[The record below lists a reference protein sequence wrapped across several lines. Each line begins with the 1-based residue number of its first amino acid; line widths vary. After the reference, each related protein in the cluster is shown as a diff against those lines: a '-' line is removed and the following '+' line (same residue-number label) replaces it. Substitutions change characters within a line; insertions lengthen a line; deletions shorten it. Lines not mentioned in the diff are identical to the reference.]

1 LRAEK
6 ESALESASTG
16 FRDFYSVNPPFGHV
30 GIEVNEATGKLRYL
44 TLEPI
49 LSAEEVL
56 VLEELKEIIIERMD
70 IPLSVLR
77 DEEAMDGYLKEQLQ
91 HAFKKFKKIVAEES
105 EEKYIY
111 YLKRDFLGYGKVD
124 LLIRDEN
131 IEDISCN
138 GADTP
143 IYIWHSRY
151 ESIPTN
157 VKFESEGELAS
168 IVTRLAYKSG
178 HQISVSR
185 PIMEGTLPEGYR
197 VHLTLSEVSKRGSTF
212 TIRKFKPNP
221 YTIIDLINFG
231 TISPQIAA
239 YLWVL
244 IENMCSVM
252 ISGAAASGKTA
263 LLNSICMFVMPE
275 MKVVTIEEVQEL
287 RLHENWIPM
296 VTRSSFQPGVQEITL
311 FELLK
316 SALRQRPDYIIVGE
330 VRGEEAYTLFQAIA
344 TGHGGMCTTH
354 AHNVKSAIKR
364 LMTRPMDIPAMMLPL
379 MNVFIQIRRVKRGDQ
394 IVRRAVTVAE
404 IAEGPPGGDRPQI
417 ERRFEWR
424 VEDDTFTYNPPS
436 IIGTDIFKLISENK
450 HIPLEK
456 LKEEQDRRETI
467 LRWMAKNNVS
477 SYDDVANVVR
487 SYYLTPDEVYNNAR
501 MDIS

>member
-1 LRAEK
+1 
-6 ESALESASTG
+6 
-16 FRDFYSVNPPFGHV
+16 
-30 GIEVNEATGKLRYL
+30 
-44 TLEPI
+44 
-49 LSAEEVL
+49 
-56 VLEELKEIIIERMD
+56 
-70 IPLSVLR
+70 
-77 DEEAMDGYLKEQLQ
+77 
-91 HAFKKFKKIVAEES
+91 
-105 EEKYIY
+105 
-111 YLKRDFLGYGKVD
+111 
-124 LLIRDEN
+124 
-131 IEDISCN
+131 
-138 GADTP
+138 
-143 IYIWHSRY
+143 
-151 ESIPTN
+151 
-157 VKFESEGELAS
+157 
-168 IVTRLAYKSG
+168 
-178 HQISVSR
+178 
-185 PIMEGTLPEGYR
+185 
-197 VHLTLSEVSKRGSTF
+197 
-212 TIRKFKPNP
+212 
-221 YTIIDLINFG
+221 
-231 TISPQIAA
+231 
-239 YLWVL
+239 
-244 IENMCSVM
+244 
-252 ISGAAASGKTA
+252 
-263 LLNSICMFVMPE
+263 MFMMPE